1 MKNFKLSKLL
11 PYVSLGLTSYNFY
24 KNRSLER
31 MTEELNNLRVEHT
44 QLIEK
49 HNELITK
56 HENVLSY
63 HIDMQ
68 NKFQY
73 LHSKNENLSSLINNH
88 EQLIERFNSL
98 IERLNQ
104 ILTSGNNI
112 IAQFKEFKGSYN
124 TLTEIAQKLVEDGKF
139 KEFIDPDLIYKYF
152 EAINNLTQEQNI
164 YFINMCASV
173 IILLAL
179 FSIFTTYYSNLFID
193 YLNLEKI
200 FPKLARFLQLRRKLM
215 SYYIKFDIFS
225 IILCSFILIIVN
237 LMALNI
243 I

>member
-88 EQLIERFNSL
+88 EQLIERFNNSNSL
-98 IERLNQ
+98 IEREELLNQ

-139 KEFIDPDLIYKYF
+139 KEFI
-152 EAINNLTQEQNI
+152 EQ
-164 YFINMCASV
+164 
-173 IILLAL
+173 IL
-179 FSIFTTYYSNLFID
+179 
-193 YLNLEKI
+193 KI
-200 FPKLARFLQLRRKLM
+200 
-215 SYYIKFDIFS
+215 
-225 IILCSFILIIVN
+225 
-237 LMALNI
+237 
-243 I
+243 